1 MSEYV
6 GKDFLKKEYLEI
18 LRKGELTSEQID
30 SFLARKPLG
39 EDVIIQASSG
49 STSEP
54 LLIPRSKADVADIAK
69 RVIRPYVE
77 SFRSY
82 PERIALFGGISHTE
96 AAVKLQM
103 GSISMRSFQLEESD
117 RLDEF
122 DPHVVSCYPSV
133 IRELIDDGS
142 VSLSGLKA
150 IKLGG
155 ERIYSSDLK
164 KIFQR
169 FPGIL
174 LIEQYGSTEMP
185 AVALRTFTNAEDES
199 FYLLQ
204 NERFAYQIPLEI
216 DGWHP
221 LVVRDNFPGLLFPI
235 GRFYDMGDD
244 VLCKSGRIVDVR
256 RRGDRS
262 FEFREEVEQ
271 LLDLGLTNV
280 QIDTN
285 RAEVF
290 YSGASGPGSVGS
302 FSIKGKK
309 YSLLKQ
315 KLNRIHPSNKLP
327 VLV

>member
-1 MSEYV
+1 MNEYV
-6 GKDFLKKEYLEI
+6 GKDYLKKEYLEI
-18 LRKGELTSEQID
+18 LKKGKLTEQEID
-30 SFLARKPLG
+30 LFLQKKPIG

-54 LLIPRSKADVADIAK
+54 LLIPRSKSDVADIAK

-77 SFRSY
+77 FYQEY

-103 GSISMRSFQLEESD
+103 GAISMRSFQLDEVNQ
-117 RLDEF
+117 LDGF
-122 DPHVVSCYPSV
+122 NPHVISCYPSV
-133 IRELIDDGS
+133 IRELIDDSS
-142 VSLSGLKA
+142 VSLSNLKG

-155 ERIYSSDLK
+155 ERIYFSDIK

-169 FPGIL
+169 FPGIF

-185 AVALRTFTNAEDES
+185 AVALRTFKNAEDES
-199 FYLLQ
+199 FYVLQ
-204 NERFAYQIPLEI
+204 KERFAFQIPMEV

-221 LVVRDNFPGLLFPI
+221 LIVQDNFPDLLFPI
-235 GRFYDMGDD
+235 GKFYDMGDD
-244 VLCKSGRIVDVR
+244 VFCKNGKITDVR

-262 FEFREEVEQ
+262 FEYREEVEQ
-271 LLDLGLTNV
+271 LLNLGLTNV
-280 QIDTN
+280 QIDTQQ
-285 RAEVF
+285 AQVF
-290 YSGASGPGSVGS
+290 YSGDSSSDIGSYA
-302 FSIKGKK
+302 IKGKT

>member
-1 MSEYV
+1 MSGYV
-6 GKDFLKKEYLEI
+6 GKDYIKQEYLNILQNGKLTESEI
-18 LRKGELTSEQID
+18 ESFLRKKTI
-30 SFLARKPLG
+30 G

-77 SFRSY
+77 LYQSY

-103 GSISMRSFQLEESD
+103 GAISMRSFQLDEVD
-117 RLDEF
+117 QLDGF
-122 DPHVVSCYPSV
+122 DPHVISCYPSV
-133 IRELIDDGS
+133 VRELIDDSS
-142 VSLSGLKA
+142 VSLSNLKA

-155 ERIYSSDLK
+155 ERIYLSDIK
-164 KIFQR
+164 KIFRR
-169 FPGIL
+169 FPGIF

-199 FYLLQ
+199 VYVLQ
-204 NERFAYQIPLEI
+204 KERFAFQIPLEK

-221 LVVRDNFPGLLFPI
+221 LIVQDNFPDLLFPI
-235 GRFYDMGDD
+235 GKFYDMGDD
-244 VLCKSGRIVDVR
+244 VFCKSGKILDVR

-262 FEFREEVEQ
+262 FDFRDEVEQ
-271 LLDLGLTNV
+271 LLNLGLTNV
-280 QIDTN
+280 QISTEQA
-285 RAEVF
+285 RVF
-290 YSGASGPGSVGS
+290 YSGDSANIGSYP
-302 FSIKGKK
+302 IKGKK

>member
-1 MSEYV
+1 MSGYV
-6 GKDFLKKEYLEI
+6 GKDYIKQEYLNILQSGKLTESEI
-18 LRKGELTSEQID
+18 E
-30 SFLARKPLG
+30 SFLQRKPIG

-77 SFRSY
+77 FYQSY

-103 GSISMRSFQLEESD
+103 GAISMRSFQLDEVD
-117 RLDEF
+117 QLDGF
-122 DPHVVSCYPSV
+122 DPHVISCYPSV
-133 IRELIDDGS
+133 VRELIDDSS
-142 VSLSGLKA
+142 VSLSNLKA

-155 ERIYSSDLK
+155 ERIYLSDIK

-169 FPGIL
+169 FPGIF

-185 AVALRTFTNAEDES
+185 AVALRTFTSAEDES
-199 FYLLQ
+199 VYVLQ
-204 NERFAYQIPLEI
+204 KERFSFQIPLES

-221 LVVRDNFPGLLFPI
+221 LIVQDNFPDLLFPI
-235 GRFYDMGDD
+235 GKFYDMGDD
-244 VLCKSGRIVDVR
+244 VFCKSGKILDVR

-262 FEFREEVEQ
+262 FDFRDEVEQ
-271 LLDLGLTNV
+271 LLNLGLTNV
-280 QIDTN
+280 QISTEQA
-285 RAEVF
+285 RVF
-290 YSGASGPGSVGS
+290 YSGDSANIGSY
-302 FSIKGKK
+302 SIKGKT

>member
-6 GKDFLKKEYLEI
+6 GKDYIKNEYLEI
-18 LRKGELTSEQID
+18 LKKGRLTEQERDLFLRKES
-30 SFLARKPLG
+30 LG
-39 EDVIIQASSG
+39 EDIIIQASSG

-77 SFRSY
+77 FYQSY

-103 GSISMRSFQLEESD
+103 GSITMRSFQLDEID
-117 RLDEF
+117 QLDTF
-122 DPHVVSCYPSV
+122 DPHVISCYPSV
-133 IRELIDDGS
+133 VRELIDDPT
-142 VSLSGLKA
+142 VSLKNLKA

-155 ERIYSSDLK
+155 ERIYFSDLR
-164 KIFQR
+164 KIFRR
-169 FPGIL
+169 FSNVL

-185 AVALRTFTNAEDES
+185 AVALRIFKNAIDPS
-199 FYLLQ
+199 YYQLQ
-204 NERFAYQIPLEI
+204 NERFSFQIPMDI

-221 LVVRDNFPGLLFPI
+221 LVVQDNFTDLLFPI
-235 GRFYDMGDD
+235 GKFYDMGDD
-244 VLCKSGRIVDVR
+244 VLCKSGKIVDVR

-262 FEFREEVEQ
+262 FEYREEVEQ
-271 LLDLGLTNV
+271 LLNLGLTNV
-280 QIDTN
+280 QIDPQQ
-285 RAEVF
+285 AQIF
-290 YSGASGPGSVGS
+290 YSGDSEKIGPY
-302 FSIKGKK
+302 SIKGKA
-309 YSLLKQ
+309 YSFLKQ